1 MYNKG
6 MMFGGLKQLSE
17 KMTAHVTALTHVR
30 EYCGRPYC
38 LHNCEYQQNFKKIS
52 VLLKAS

>member
-30 EYCGRPYC
+30 EYCGRPYI
-38 LHNCEYQQNFKKIS
+38 LPALTHS
-52 VLLKAS
+52 LLRLTS